1 MKLLLTALLYK
12 IIKRKKCLFSKL
24 NNILILL
31 LVCLEKVKRANN
43 QTKNAPMHLPYLHQY
58 IKANFDNIL
67 KERGV
72 ITIKLTPQS
81 PRKEETDNE
90 GMFTLSASH

>member
-1 MKLLLTALLYK
+1 
-12 IIKRKKCLFSKL
+12 
-24 NNILILL
+24 
-31 LVCLEKVKRANN
+31 
-43 QTKNAPMHLPYLHQY
+43 MHLPYLHQY

-81 PRKEETDNE
+81 PRKEETGNE

>member
-1 MKLLLTALLYK
+1 
-12 IIKRKKCLFSKL
+12 
-24 NNILILL
+24 
-31 LVCLEKVKRANN
+31 
-43 QTKNAPMHLPYLHQY
+43 MHLPYLHQY

-90 GMFTLSASH
+90 GMFHIIGFTLRDNKKEKLISFWLNL